1 MATNFWLQLKKPI
14 LALAPMEGVT
24 DSAFRLL
31 CRRHGA
37 DVVYTEFMAAE
48 AITHGAKKVLEK
60 MRYAAEER
68 PVICQIFGKSPAA
81 FAAAA
86 KTIEDLGFDGVDLN
100 FGCPARKVVSHG
112 AGVALLRDPQYARQ
126 LVAAALERIS
136 IPLSIK
142 VRTSIR
148 KESKDADPGNPE
160 RYTALNLIEAIQG
173 LPVQAVMVH
182 GRGYEQGHS
191 GDIDTDMI
199 RQVKAAFPGTVLAN
213 GGITSPAGAAEMLSR
228 TGADGVGIARGAW
241 GQPWIFRQS
250 REFLTTGTFT
260 PTTTDDI
267 VNTIVEHATLL
278 HDLKGAHGLLE
289 FRKHFGY
296 YLSGFPGAA
305 EWRRRAVTVTTLAD
319 VTTLATAIGRHL
331 KETPPA

>member
-1 MATNFWLQLKKPI
+1 MATNFWLQLKHPI

-31 CRRHGA
+31 CRRRGA

-48 AITHGAKKVLEK
+48 AITHGAKSVLAK
-60 MRYAAEER
+60 MRFVAEER
-68 PVICQIFGKSPAA
+68 PVVCQIFGKSPEA
-81 FAAAA
+81 FATAA
-86 KTIEDLGFDGVDLN
+86 KTIEDLGFDGIDLN

-112 AGVALLRDPQYARQ
+112 AGVALLRDPQYARR
-126 LVAAALERIS
+126 LVEAALERIT

-160 RYTALNLIEAIQG
+160 RYTALQLIEAIKG
-173 LPVQAVMVH
+173 LPVHAIMVH

-199 RQVKAAFPGTVLAN
+199 RQVKAAFPGIVLAN
-213 GGITSPAGAAEMLSR
+213 GGITTPAGTADMLDR

-250 REFLTTGTFT
+250 RELLSTGRFI
-260 PTTTDDI
+260 PANPDDVVSAI
-267 VNTIVEHATLL
+267 IEHAKLL
-278 HDLKGAHGLLE
+278 NELKGAYGLLE

-296 YLSGFPGAA
+296 YVTGFPGAA
-305 EWRRRAVTVTTLAD
+305 QWRRQAVTVSTIAD
-319 VTTLATAIGRHL
+319 VTKLANAIGNQL
-331 KETPPA
+331 KEIPPA